1 MSNQNTQSPRY
12 QLAHSL
18 RFYGKYDILDTYT
31 GVREAISTTN
41 VRMINL
47 ELSSLNNSTIIK

>member
-1 MSNQNTQSPRY
+1 MSNQTTQQPRY
-12 QLAHSL
+12 QLVHSL

-31 GVREAISTTN
+31 GVREAIATTN

-47 ELSSLNNSTIIK
+47 ELSNLNNSAIIK

>member
-1 MSNQNTQSPRY
+1 MSNQTTQQPRY
-12 QLAHSL
+12 QLVHSL

-31 GVREAISTTN
+31 GVREAIGTTN